1 MALDRM
7 RSVKAVWYLATAP
20 FSAPLDFKL
29 RSSFDFFPYFRAMMY
44 IDAALTLNPQMND
57 IAFSHS
63 IWKDKFIFY

>member
-29 RSSFDFFPYFRAMMY
+29 RSSFNFFSRYFRAMMY
-44 IDAALTLNPQMND
+44 IEYAARTLNPKMND

-63 IWKDKFIFY
+63 I

>member
-29 RSSFDFFPYFRAMMY
+29 RSSFNFFFRYFRAMMY
-44 IDAALTLNPQMND
+44 IEYAARTFESPNE
-57 IAFSHS
+57 
-63 IWKDKFIFY
+63 